1 MDLEQYLIDDIAAN
15 KAYYFESAN
24 AGNIES
30 KTIVSTLDYILQV
43 MASYHETYDWGDYHT
58 PSMVENV
65 A

>member
-43 MASYHETYDWGDYHT
+43 MASYHETYD
-58 PSMVENV
+58 
-65 A
+65 